1 MSHPVLATPALRET
15 RGGKYLTF
23 YLADEE
29 YGVEILKVQEII
41 GMQPITRV
49 PRTPAFIRGVIN
61 LRGKVIPVVDLRER
75 FGMAPSAV
83 DLADATAPVPSGGA
97 PTGET
102 LAGLAQL
109 DTAAATAA
117 ALRCIIVVQVAGLA
131 ADAAKTVPMGI
142 VVDRVSE
149 VAAIAEADVED
160 APSFGAGVRTEYLL
174 GLGKTKTADGH
185 GRVKLLLDIDRV
197 LTSEEL
203 GALAESAPTRLD

>member
-1 MSHPVLATPALRET
+1 MTSLPTAAGASAGADVAAP

-41 GMQPITRV
+41 GLQPITRV

-61 LRGKVIPVVDLRER
+61 LRGKVIPIVDLRER
-75 FGMAPSAV
+75 FGMTSVEAS
-83 DLADATAPVPSGGA
+83 
-97 PTGET
+97 
-102 LAGLAQL
+102 LAGLDAAEV
-109 DTAAATAA
+109 AAAEAV
-117 ALRCIIVVQVAGLA
+117 RCIIVVQVTGV
-131 ADAAKTVPMGI
+131 TGPSVPMGI

-149 VAAIAEADVED
+149 VSAIGEADIED

-174 GLGKTKTADGH
+174 GLGKARTGDGQ

-197 LTSEEL
+197 LSTAELEEL
-203 GALAESAPTRLD
+203 PGLA

>member
-1 MSHPVLATPALRET
+1 MSLPSQSASAVAVRDA

-75 FGMAPSAV
+75 FGMPPSQV
-83 DLADATAPVPSGGA
+83 DDAAHVAATADAEEAA
-97 PTGET
+97 
-102 LAGLAQL
+102 ALAQ
-109 DTAAATAA
+109 AA
-117 ALRCIIVVQVAGLA
+117 ALRCIIVVQVAGLV
-131 ADAAKTVPMGI
+131 ADQQRTVPMGI

-149 VAAIAEADVED
+149 VAAIAEEDVED
-160 APSFGAGVRTEYLL
+160 APAFGAGVRTEYLL

-197 LTSEEL
+197 LAAEEV
-203 GALAESAPTRLD
+203 AELAVVDEAA